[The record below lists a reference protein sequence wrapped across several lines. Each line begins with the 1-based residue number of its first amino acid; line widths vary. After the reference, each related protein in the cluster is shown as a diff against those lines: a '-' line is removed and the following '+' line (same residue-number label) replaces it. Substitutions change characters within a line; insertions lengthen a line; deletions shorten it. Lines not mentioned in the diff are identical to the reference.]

1 MADDSFSLVAFDKAH
16 YFSFPCHC
24 RGETRMR
31 VSAGRRRLCAD
42 AMAGP
47 RLSSAVPEPRA
58 SSREPGAQPPGWG
71 PHSPVGGR
79 PPGRGKSKPLGGWA
93 PLLRCS
99 RLSVLTAQPG
109 RATPVEN
116 GGHGS
121 HGCSGSRAQVGLL
134 LDEYACSSED
144 HTASTGHQ
152 AGSCFIAFLGNA
164 GSWGPVIGGL
174 N

>member
-79 PPGRGKSKPLGGWA
+79 PGAEASPSHWGAGPHCCVAPG
-93 PLLRCS
+93 C
-99 RLSVLTAQPG
+99 LSSQPN
-109 RATPVEN
+109 RVERRPWRTVVT
-116 GGHGS
+116 GPMA
-121 HGCSGSRAQVGLL
+121 AQVAAHRW
-134 LDEYACSSED
+134 ACFWMSTPALQRTILRPQVTKLGAASSPFWAMPD
-144 HTASTGHQ
+144 HGA
-152 AGSCFIAFLGNA
+152 L
-164 GSWGPVIGGL
+164 
-174 N
+174 

>member
-1 MADDSFSLVAFDKAH
+1 MSLPRGDKNEGV
-16 YFSFPCHC
+16 
-24 RGETRMR
+24 RGETAS
-31 VSAGRRRLCAD
+31 VRRRHGRTAAQLCSPGTA
-42 AMAGP
+42 
-47 RLSSAVPEPRA
+47 RFL
-58 SSREPGAQPPGWG
+58 PGAWCTAPR
-71 PHSPVGGR
+71 VGAPLPCGGTS
-79 PPGRGKSKPLGGWA
+79 PGRGKSKPLGGWA

-164 GSWGPVIGGL
+164 GSWGPVIRGL